1 MNERGENLRR
11 VFPSLF
17 VAGRMQFMLK
27 AILFDAYGTLI
38 STGDGSVR
46 AAGEILALNRR
57 TDIEPTAFYGRWK
70 KLHRQHID
78 SRAAFLTEEEVF
90 LLDLCQLYREYG
102 LTRDACQDVKV
113 MLDTLG
119 HRTAFPEAGAV
130 LRELGK
136 DYIVAIGSTTDT
148 APLLMDLE
156 RTGGSLYLHL

>member
-1 MNERGENLRR
+1 
-11 VFPSLF
+11 
-17 VAGRMQFMLK
+17 MLK

-57 TDIEPTAFYGRWK
+57 TDIEPAAFYGRWR

-78 SRAAFLTEEEVF
+78 SRAAFLTEGEVF

-113 MLDTLG
+113 MLVPWGTGRPSRRQERFCGSWGRITLS
-119 HRTAFPEAGAV
+119 PSV
-130 LRELGK
+130 LPPTRPP
-136 DYIVAIGSTTDT
+136 Y
-148 APLLMDLE
+148 
-156 RTGGSLYLHL
+156 

>member
-1 MNERGENLRR
+1 
-11 VFPSLF
+11 
-17 VAGRMQFMLK
+17 MLK

-119 HRTAFPEAGAV
+119 RRTAFPEEESRLSGV
-130 LRELGK
+130 
-136 DYIVAIGSTTDT
+136 
-148 APLLMDLE
+148 APLGLVW
-156 RTGGSLYLHL
+156 